1 MSNVLQVALFIAS
14 VVFTILVLCLIP
26 IVFEAKRK
34 LNQLVDTTDALKDKA
49 QDLVRD
55 SHEMV
60 RKLTEVT
67 NRVNDQLEE
76 FHHVLHTIREWT
88 DRTDS
93 IVKEVE
99 DAIEPPVHALARN
112 MSILRLG
119 IGAFAKA
126 FLRRYQHKSTNEE

>member
-1 MSNVLQVALFIAS
+1 MSNALQVALFVAS

-26 IVFEAKRK
+26 VVFEAKRK
-34 LNQLVDTTDALKDKA
+34 LNQLVDTVDVLKDKS
-49 QDLVRD
+49 QDLVKD

-67 NRVNDQLEE
+67 NRVNEQLEE
-76 FHHVLHTIREWT
+76 LHHVLHTVREWT
-88 DRTDS
+88 DRTDA

-112 MSILRLG
+112 MSIIRLG

-126 FLRRYQHKSTNEE
+126 FLRRY